1 MNQYTEYYWKIEKYK
16 QNFEKMLA
24 YMQTLDDFD
33 QKLNFAMYLADY
45 FVYHNTG
52 YYVSSVLEKFFVDFA
67 QSIKVDLSDIQYKK
81 NSILHVLTCGYKTG
95 GHTRVIE
102 RWIENAPAN
111 QIHSVIQLKPNR
123 SNLIALENSVKSKN
137 GEFVSLD
144 NSLSVREKAIELRKM
159 AMQYEYIILHTH
171 MEDPIATIAFGSNDF
186 TRPVLLYNH
195 ASHHPWIGKSIA
207 DLVLDIEKDDPVT
220 KEKRGIT
227 NTYFLGVPARE
238 ISMNVPNKKEIRE
251 KLGLPTNKKII
262 VTCGSAARYV
272 SIQGKHFLDYL
283 IEIMDDH
290 TCCYVIGVKPKNR
303 EWKSRIKKSGKDIK
317 LLGYINFNEGFLDY
331 LKSADLYLDSYPL
344 CGGTATIDAIS
355 SGTPILSLKSVYPQF
370 DYLTKT
376 HAYCKTKEEFI
387 YKAKKVLCDKNFSKV
402 LYDELKKSLIEYQ
415 SIAAWN
421 QKVENLYKIAPKYHC
436 VKDISNIKEY
446 SEPNDLSVLCNVIND
461 KKFLKKKVELLSI
474 RKIREKINYGDL
486 YASQGVPFIFQVLSY
501 KKLGVKMKVF
511 KLFGI
516 KIFSYVKKKM

>member
-1 MNQYTEYYWKIEKYK
+1 
-16 QNFEKMLA
+16 
-24 YMQTLDDFD
+24 
-33 QKLNFAMYLADY
+33 MYLADY

-227 NTYFLGVPARE
+227 NTYFLGVPAME

-272 SIQGKHFLDYL
+272 SIQGRHFLDYL

-376 HAYCKTKEEFI
+376 QAYCKTK
-387 YKAKKVLCDKNFSKV
+387 
-402 LYDELKKSLIEYQ
+402 
-415 SIAAWN
+415 
-421 QKVENLYKIAPKYHC
+421 
-436 VKDISNIKEY
+436 
-446 SEPNDLSVLCNVIND
+446 
-461 KKFLKKKVELLSI
+461 
-474 RKIREKINYGDL
+474 
-486 YASQGVPFIFQVLSY
+486 
-501 KKLGVKMKVF
+501 
-511 KLFGI
+511 
-516 KIFSYVKKKM
+516 